1 MHNYNIYEIITLKIK
16 VNKEFKLLTMKKYLI
31 ALDLDGTILYDFDSL
46 SESLCD
52 FMKEVQ
58 KMGHKIV
65 IATGRPYRSSK
76 FVYDHFELDTPIINY
91 NGGLITHPKNPDFP
105 RVNYTVDKNVI
116 IDIFENNID
125 HIRNAFCEIRDA
137 IYVHQEEKSIEP
149 LLHVKGATKIAY
161 GKFKDTLDKDPNGA
175 IIIGKQ
181 GRGKLI
187 KEYIDNTY
195 PNQILSRIWNLSGE
209 YDSII
214 EVFTPESNKGQALA
228 YVANYLGF
236 EQSQVI
242 AIGDGHND
250 IEMLEYANLGVA
262 VRNAHPE
269 LIKVAD
275 LILEHTSSEN
285 AVYHFLSEFLNKKS

>member
-1 MHNYNIYEIITLKIK
+1 
-16 VNKEFKLLTMKKYLI
+16 MKKYLI

-46 SESLCD
+46 SETLSD

-58 KMGHKIV
+58 KQGHKIV

-76 FVYDHFELDTPIINY
+76 FVYDRFDLDTPIINY

-116 IDIFENNID
+116 IDIFENNLD

-137 IYVHQEEKSIEP
+137 IYVHQEEKTIEP
-149 LLHVKGATKIAY
+149 LLHVKGATKISY
-161 GKFKDTLDKDPNGA
+161 GEFKDTLDKDPNGA

-187 KEYIDNTY
+187 KEYIDKKY
-195 PNQILSRIWNLSGE
+195 PNQILSRIWNISGE

-214 EVFTPESNKGQALA
+214 EVFTPESNKGKALA
-228 YVANYLGF
+228 YVAKYLGF
-236 EQSQVI
+236 DQSQTI

-275 LILEHTSSEN
+275 IILEHTSQEN
-285 AVYHFLSEFLNKKS
+285 AVYRFLSEFLTIKN

>member
-1 MHNYNIYEIITLKIK
+1 MN
-16 VNKEFKLLTMKKYLI
+16 KYLI

-46 SESLCD
+46 SETLCD

-58 KMGHKIV
+58 KQGHKIV

-91 NGGLITHPKNPDFP
+91 NGGLITHPKNPDFN
-105 RVNYTVDKNVI
+105 RVNYTVDKNII
-116 IDIFENNID
+116 IDICDNNHD
-125 HIRNAFCEIRDA
+125 HIRNAFCEVRDA
-137 IYVHQEEKSIEP
+137 IYVEWEEKEIEP
-149 LLHVKGATKIAY
+149 LLHVKGATKILF
-161 GKFKDTLDKDPNGA
+161 GEFKDILDKDPNGA

-187 KEYIDNTY
+187 KEYIDRTY
-195 PNQILSRIWNLSGE
+195 SNKVLSRIWDLSGE

-228 YVANYLGF
+228 YVAEYLGF
-236 EQSQVI
+236 DQSQTI

-250 IEMLEYANLGVA
+250 IEMLQYASLGVA

-275 LILEHTSSEN
+275 VVLDYTSKDG
-285 AVYHFLSEFLNKKS
+285 AVYRFLSDFLTIKK

>member
-1 MHNYNIYEIITLKIK
+1 MN
-16 VNKEFKLLTMKKYLI
+16 KYLI

-46 SESLCD
+46 SETLCD

-58 KMGHKIV
+58 KLGHKIV
-65 IATGRPYRSSK
+65 IATGRPFRSSR
-76 FVYDHFELDTPIINY
+76 FVYDRFELDTPIINY
-91 NGGLITHPKNPDFP
+91 NGGLITHPKNPDFK
-105 RVNYTVDKNVI
+105 RVNYTVDKNII
-116 IDIFENNID
+116 IDICNNNHG
-125 HIRNAFCEIRDA
+125 HIRNAFCEVRDA
-137 IYVHQEEKSIEP
+137 IYVEWEEKEIEP
-149 LLHVKGATKIAY
+149 LLHVKGATKILF
-161 GKFKDTLDKDPNGA
+161 GEFKDILDKDPNGA

-187 KEYIDNTY
+187 KEYIDKTY
-195 PNQILSRIWNLSGE
+195 SNKVLSRIWDLSGE

-228 YVANYLGF
+228 YVAEYLGF
-236 EQSQVI
+236 DQSQTI

-250 IEMLEYANLGVA
+250 IEMLEYASLGVA

-275 LILEHTSSEN
+275 VILDYTSKDG
-285 AVYHFLSEFLNKKS
+285 AVYRFLSDFLTIKKQ

>member
-1 MHNYNIYEIITLKIK
+1 MN
-16 VNKEFKLLTMKKYLI
+16 KYLI

-58 KMGHKIV
+58 KLGHKIV

-76 FVYDHFELDTPIINY
+76 FVYDRFDLNTPIINY
-91 NGGLITHPKNPDFP
+91 NGGLITHPKDDKFP
-105 RVNYTVDKNVI
+105 RINLTVNKEVI
-116 IDIFENNID
+116 IDIFENNHD
-125 HIRNAFCEIRDA
+125 HIRNAFCEINDA
-137 IYVHQEEKSIEP
+137 IYVHKEEKEIEP
-149 LLHVKGATKIAY
+149 LLHVKGATHLAF
-161 GKFKDTLDKDPNGA
+161 GNFKDILDKDPNGA

-187 KEYIDNTY
+187 KDYIDKTY
-195 PNQILSRIWNLSGE
+195 PNKVLSRIWNISGE

-214 EVFTPESNKGQALA
+214 EVFTPESNKGKALA
-228 YVANYLGF
+228 YVAEYLGF
-236 EQSQVI
+236 TKDQVI

-250 IEMLEYANLGVA
+250 IEMLEYANIGIA

-275 LILEHTSSEN
+275 IVLEHTSSEN
-285 AVYHFLSEFLNKKS
+285 AVYRFLSDFLTIKN